1 MNYLMND
8 IDDILEEYEINE
20 DTLALLPNSKFE
32 TTVLEKTRVLKV
44 KDDATSIM
52 KNSCEYFGS
61 SLSGR
66 QRGTTALIG
75 VTHKVPVIVEESR
88 ELIFFPTNSPRLGVC
103 SWLSFNNIKN
113 YRKDENGFGTIIE
126 FKSGKEVNIPLS
138 YGSLDNQILRSAK
151 LNLMLKDRK
160 INQKN
165 DILSKF

>member
-8 IDDILEEYEINE
+8 IEAEILEQYEINE
-20 DTLALLPNSKFE
+20 ETLALLPNSKFE
-32 TTVLEKTRVLKV
+32 TLVVEKSRVFKV
-44 KDDATSIM
+44 KSDATNII

-75 VTHKVPVIVEESR
+75 VTHKVPIIVEESR
-88 ELIFFPTNSPRLGVC
+88 ELIFFPTNSPRLNDC
-103 SWLSFNNIKN
+103 SWLSFNNIKS
-113 YRKDENGFGTIIE
+113 YKKDETGYGTIIE
-126 FKSGKEVNIPLS
+126 FKSGKNVTIPLS

-160 INQKN
+160 DNLKTDN
-165 DILSKF
+165 